1 MTTPTYEAARRIVAS
16 LTREEQ
22 LRLIG
27 EIASHADSAAGSA
40 SVMELCGLGRE
51 LWRDIDA
58 QEYVS
63 RERSSWNG

>member
-1 MTTPTYEAARRIVAS
+1 MATPSYEALRRMIAS

-22 LRLIG
+22 LRLMG
-27 EIASHADSAAGSA
+27 EIASHDYSASGSA

-51 LWRDIDA
+51 VWKDIDA
-58 QEYVS
+58 QEYVA